1 MFAGAKENR
10 RVFQLRGM
18 LPILRTFEFGP
29 GPKNGKKVLFIA
41 SVIVKSAARAKDQN
55 KFIKPRHISKKDIDM
70 CGCLDNSNQI
80 GKLVQA
86 QMQSLGQSSFFFQRN
101 CVGYHI

>member
-1 MFAGAKENR
+1 MLYIYTIFLLHLSSSKALGP
-10 RVFQLRGM
+10 RVKANLDE
-18 LPILRTFEFGP
+18 L
-29 GPKNGKKVLFIA
+29 
-41 SVIVKSAARAKDQN
+41 
-55 KFIKPRHISKKDIDM
+55 IKPRHISKMDIDM
-70 CGCLDNSNQI
+70 CGCMDNSNQI